1 MPRLRRVAIVAAVL
15 VLAGCGSA
23 IPAAAPGTTAAT
35 VTTPTPTT
43 TPVTTTPTPTPT
55 TTPSTTTSTTVTPA
69 TSTTVPPCQATV
81 ASRLAW
87 TGQATQLVVV
97 EAPMYEGTTGSLTR
111 WQRTGPCW
119 TEVGSPWVAQI
130 AWNGFSDHHHEGD
143 DTTPTGAYR
152 VGPVMYGTAP
162 DPGVSYPYHQL
173 VCGDWWDE
181 DPASPDY
188 NTFQHV
194 ACGTQPPFGGDS
206 EPLWQEGN
214 AYPSM
219 AVIDYNTG
227 PAIPGA
233 GSGIFLHANIGTP
246 TDGCVSLPVAQL
258 DQVLDW
264 LRPSDDPLVV
274 LGPASEIEQF

>member
-1 MPRLRRVAIVAAVL
+1 M
-15 VLAGCGSA
+15 LALTGCGSA
-23 IPAAAPGTTAAT
+23 IPAATPDATTTA
-35 VTTPTPTT
+35 PTT
-43 TPVTTTPTPTPT
+43 TTA
-55 TTPSTTTSTTVTPA
+55 TTTSTTTTTTSTTTTAATPA
-69 TSTTVPPCQATV
+69 TPSATTSSPTATTVAAGTSSTTLPCPDTL

-87 TGQATQLVVV
+87 TGQAAQLVVV
-97 EAPMYEGTTGSLTR
+97 EAPTYEGTTASLTT

-119 TEVGSPWVAQI
+119 TEVGTPWVAQI
-130 AWNGFSDHHHEGD
+130 AWNGFSDHHQEGD
-143 DTTPTGAYR
+143 DTTPTGAYSL
-152 VGPVMYGTAP
+152 GPVMYGTAP
-162 DPGVSYPYHQL
+162 DPGVSYLYHQL

-194 ACGTQPPFGGDS
+194 TCGTQPPFGGGS

-219 AVIDYNTG
+219 AVIDYDTD

-246 TDGCVSLPVAQL
+246 TDGCVSLPLARL

-264 LRPSDDPLVV
+264 LHPSADPLVV